1 MFVFSCSTSLTYIGH
16 WPELKRKKKC
26 FITEA
31 NDSFWHL
38 CSIHFFPAVLNFRIQ
53 FYHYNKNLVGFSI
66 HVPHCINFLQES
78 GTISRCHCPV
88 DLFRISNLATLLQ
101 ELILYIVGWYV
112 NFGNIVFLD
121 SFLQSLVLEWPNSS
135 TSSMALLVILLSSR
149 ENSPSAGRELIICFL
164 RDTFSIEACCHK
176 QTRSEHADTVHIFT
190 VVLHPVSSPEFQF

>member
-1 MFVFSCSTSLTYIGH
+1 MNYLLILYVLCWEIKHWKTWQQVGTIAMKDLLTNKNLQIYVTFQSFLRNSPVFVMFVFSCSTSLTYIGH

-66 HVPHCINFLQES
+66 HVPHYINFLQES

-112 NFGNIVFLD
+112 NFGNIVFLR
-121 SFLQSLVLEWPNSS
+121 FFSS
-135 TSSMALLVILLSSR
+135 
-149 ENSPSAGRELIICFL
+149 
-164 RDTFSIEACCHK
+164 
-176 QTRSEHADTVHIFT
+176 IFGPGMT
-190 VVLHPVSSPEFQF
+190 